1 MNGIQFGYGFD
12 IWYIL
17 LVVPAFIFALVA
29 QAKVK
34 GTYKKMSQVRNS
46 RGLTGAQAASR
57 VLFEHGVTDVRIER
71 VAGTLTD
78 HYDPRDN
85 VIRLSEGVY
94 DSASVAAVGIACHE
108 AGHAVQYAKNWAPIR
123 VRNAILPVCNIG
135 SRFGLPLA
143 IIGLILVYQLDSP
156 IGSMIFWAGIL
167 LYALVALFQIVTLPV
182 EFDASRRALRAIDST
197 GMLAGDEY
205 RGARQVLTAAAMTY
219 VAALAVSLA
228 NLLRLILRSRRR

>member
-1 MNGIQFGYGFD
+1 MNGIQFGYGID

-17 LVVPAFIFALVA
+17 LVVPAFILALAA
-29 QAKVK
+29 QVKVK

-46 RGLTGAQAASR
+46 RGLTGAQAAAR

-78 HYDPRDN
+78 HFDPRDK
-85 VIRLSEGVY
+85 VIRLSEGVF
-94 DSASVAAVGIACHE
+94 DNPSVAAVGIACHE
-108 AGHAVQYAKNWAPIR
+108 AGHAVQYAKSYAPIR

-135 SRFGLPLA
+135 SRFGIPLA
-143 IIGLILVYQLDSP
+143 VIGLI
-156 IGSMIFWAGIL
+156 IGSVIGSYLFWAGIL
-167 LYALVALFQIVTLPV
+167 LYSLVALFPLVTLPV
-182 EFDASRRALRAIDST
+182 EFDASHRALRAIDST

-205 RGARQVLTAAAMTY
+205 KGARKVLSAAAMTY

>member
-1 MNGIQFGYGFD
+1 MNGIQFGYGID

-17 LVVPAFIFALVA
+17 LVVPAFILALAA
-29 QAKVK
+29 QVKVK

-46 RGLTGAQAASR
+46 RGLTGAQAAAR

-78 HYDPRDN
+78 HFDPRDK
-85 VIRLSEGVY
+85 VIRLSEGVF
-94 DSASVAAVGIACHE
+94 DNPSVAAVGIACHE
-108 AGHAVQYAKNWAPIR
+108 AGHAVQYAKSYAPIR

-135 SRFGLPLA
+135 SRFGIPLA
-143 IIGLILVYQLDSP
+143 VIGLI
-156 IGSMIFWAGIL
+156 IGSVIGSYLFWAGIL
-167 LYALVALFQIVTLPV
+167 LYSLVALFQLVTLPV

-205 RGARQVLTAAAMTY
+205 KGARKVLSAAAMTY

>member
-1 MNGIQFGYGFD
+1 MNGIQFAYGID

-17 LVVPAFIFALVA
+17 LVVPAFILALAA
-29 QAKVK
+29 QIKVK
-34 GTYKKMSQVRNS
+34 STYKKMSQVRNS
-46 RGLTGAQAASR
+46 RGLTGAQAAAR
-57 VLFEHGVTDVRIER
+57 VLFDHGVTDVRIER

-78 HYDPRDN
+78 HFDPRDK

-94 DSASVAAVGIACHE
+94 DSPSVAAVGIACHE
-108 AGHAVQYAKNWAPIR
+108 AGHAVQYAKNYAPIR

-143 IIGLILVYQLDSP
+143 IVGLI
-156 IGSMIFWAGIL
+156 IGSVIGSYLFWAGIL
-167 LYALVALFQIVTLPV
+167 LYALVALFQLVTLPV
-182 EFDASRRALRAIDST
+182 EFDASHRALRAIDST

-205 RGARQVLTAAAMTY
+205 KGARKVLSAAAMTY

>member
-1 MNGIQFGYGFD
+1 MNGIQFGYGID

-17 LVVPAFIFALVA
+17 LVVPAFILALAA
-29 QAKVK
+29 QVKVK

-46 RGLTGAQAASR
+46 RGLTGAQAAAR

-78 HYDPRDN
+78 HFDPRDK
-85 VIRLSEGVY
+85 VIRLSEGVF
-94 DSASVAAVGIACHE
+94 DNPSVAAVGIACHE
-108 AGHAVQYAKNWAPIR
+108 AGHAVQYAKSYAPIR

-135 SRFGLPLA
+135 SRFGIPLA
-143 IIGLILVYQLDSP
+143 VIGLI
-156 IGSMIFWAGIL
+156 IGSVIGSYLFWAGIL
-167 LYALVALFQIVTLPV
+167 LYSLVALFQLVTLPV
-182 EFDASRRALRAIDST
+182 EFDASHRALRAIDST

-205 RGARQVLTAAAMTY
+205 KGARKVLSAAAMTY

>member
-1 MNGIQFGYGFD
+1 MNGIQFGYGID

-17 LVVPAFIFALVA
+17 LVVPAFILALAA
-29 QAKVK
+29 QVKVK

-46 RGLTGAQAASR
+46 RGLTGAQAAAR

-78 HYDPRDN
+78 HFDPRDK
-85 VIRLSEGVY
+85 VIRLSEGVF
-94 DSASVAAVGIACHE
+94 DNPSVAAVGIACHE
-108 AGHAVQYAKNWAPIR
+108 AGHAVQYAKSYAPIR

-135 SRFGLPLA
+135 SRFGIPLA
-143 IIGLILVYQLDSP
+143 VIGLI
-156 IGSMIFWAGIL
+156 IGSVIGSYLFWAGIL
-167 LYALVALFQIVTLPV
+167 LYSLVAHFQLVTLPV
-182 EFDASRRALRAIDST
+182 EFDASHRALRAIDST

-205 RGARQVLTAAAMTY
+205 KGARKVLSAAAMTY